1 MKPTTKI
8 QKIVAPLAEKLP
20 EVTDVQKKWAYKLLK
35 CYATVSRNR
44 MFCLEC
50 SHKWDPGS
58 EIIKAAAYPKKNG
71 PDLTIKCPECKKKL
85 IVYRYDHPK
94 FNTTSLWGVWT
105 TFKDYQVLRV
115 LYVHKNMAKNKKPW
129 WHAGEDMQYWIGKDG
144 SITLFSRTSNSY
156 YGGSSGF
163 CGDITLRP
171 NGTEEY
177 QKYNIDL
184 NDEVI
189 YPKKQLLSEI
199 TRNGF
204 IGEYYDLSAHQMFAF
219 LMNDVYGETLLKTG
233 HVELFKYFA
242 KNRRLMTKNLWKAL
256 RICIRHKYELKGKS
270 ISDWVDYIKLLIY
283 FKKDIHNPVYVCPK
297 DLHREHNK
305 LVQKKM
311 RIDTKKE
318 LLKKAADIQN
328 EEEAYSKKCMKF
340 FNLSFSGE
348 NGLTITPMKSVKQVF
363 EESTL
368 LKHCAF
374 TSNYHKKENTL
385 LLSASI
391 EGVVLETIEINTNRM
406 EIIQSRGL
414 QNSAS
419 KYNIEIVA
427 LVNRNL
433 EQIKKIAN
441 NNRPRSAK
449 KQAA

>member
-1 MKPTTKI
+1 
-8 QKIVAPLAEKLP
+8 
-20 EVTDVQKKWAYKLLK
+20 
-35 CYATVSRNR
+35 

-58 EIIKAAAYPKKNG
+58 EIIKAADQPKKNG
-71 PDLTIKCPECKKKL
+71 LDLTIKCPGCKQKL
-85 IVYRYDHPK
+85 IVYRYDQPK
-94 FNTTSLWGVWT
+94 FSTASLWGVWT

-163 CGDITLRP
+163 CGDMTLRP

-177 QKYNIDL
+177 QKYDVDL

-233 HVELFKYFA
+233 QVELFKYFA
-242 KNRRLMTKNLWKAL
+242 KNRRLMNKNLWTAI
-256 RICIRHKYELKGKS
+256 RICIRHKYELKGKN

-311 RIDTKKE
+311 RIDTQKE

-328 EEEAYSKKCMKF
+328 EEEAYFKKCMKF
-340 FNLSFSGE
+340 FNLCFSGE

-391 EGVVLETIEINTNRM
+391 EGVVLETIEINTSRM
-406 EIIQSRGL
+406 EIIQSRGI

-419 KYNIEIVA
+419 KYNKEIVS
-427 LVNRNL
+427 LVKENI
-433 EQIKKIAN
+433 EQIRKIVVKT
-441 NNRPRSAK
+441 RPRGKEKSA
-449 KQAA
+449 A